1 MKIMLQDHMSADLIT
16 VKKDTTAGDA
26 QRLMTNFWIRHLPVI
41 DEAEEAIVGILSERD
56 LLRSPSPDIPVEQLM
71 SSPLKTFSV
80 DATLVEVVDAMI
92 DEKIS
97 AFLITKEDQVAGIVS
112 TEDML
117 IVLSEL
123 LQEDNRRT
131 WVLSELLVNPNLQR
145 AAYIISQSG
154 I

>member
-1 MKIMLQDHMSADLIT
+1 MLQDHMSADLIT

-97 AFLITKEDQVAGIVS
+97 AFLITKGDQVAGIVT